1 MPPRYPQ
8 LPQNL
13 TTTTLTQALTAYLLP
28 STQTQPNLLNDL
40 STCLPTYP
48 PKATVQF
55 YLTHRLTSL
64 ALNCLL
70 YPFERYTS
78 FLEDQDFDLS
88 LLSNVRDIFGLGR
101 YGDKDGKRL
110 RGFYPVCWT
119 RGWVNDKCDGG
130 YLVEVLLAGIR
141 GGGVDCFLREGVGW
155 RVRVL
160 GRVAVHDCESE
171 GDKRDEGGKDVD
183 EGEMETDCQV
193 EDQSGEAVKEGD
205 KGGEEGE
212 GGRKKEKKKV
222 HWVSIEMNIGDFE
235 HLMSQALLNLLNN
248 VAQDAVGSELDR
260 DVRGLIDSAM
270 EWFVGFD

>member
-48 PKATVQF
+48 PKTTVQF

-88 LLSNVRDIFGLGR
+88 LLSDVRDIFGLGR

-171 GDKRDEGGKDVD
+171 GDKKEGSKDVD